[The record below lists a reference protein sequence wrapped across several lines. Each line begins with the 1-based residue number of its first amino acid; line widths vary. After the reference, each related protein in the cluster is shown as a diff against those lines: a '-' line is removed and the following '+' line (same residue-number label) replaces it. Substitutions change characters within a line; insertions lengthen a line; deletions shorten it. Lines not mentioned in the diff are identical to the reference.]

1 MSRNSSG
8 LDIVKVKLVRDGSLK
23 PYRIVDAPQAA
34 VELIKEELAG
44 YDREVVCVLNLR
56 ANKSAINVNIVSM
69 GTLTAS
75 MCSPREIFK
84 GILLSNS
91 AGFILFHNHPSGD
104 CHPSKDDY
112 TITKRLQACGQLMDV
127 EMLDHIIVSSGPEP
141 GYYSFKEHS
150 ELPNTELVLTVR
162 DENDLER

>member
-1 MSRNSSG
+1 MGRTSEK
-8 LDIVKVKLVRDGSLK
+8 LDIVRVKLVRDGALK
-23 PYRIVDAPQAA
+23 PYRITDTPQAA
-34 VELIKEELAG
+34 VDLIKEELAG

-75 MCSPREIFK
+75 LCSPREIFK

-104 CHPSKDDY
+104 CHPSKDDRD
-112 TITKRLQACGQLMDV
+112 ITKRLQACGKLMDV
-127 EMLDHIIVSSGPEP
+127 EMLDHIIVSSGPVP
-141 GYYSFKEHS
+141 GYYSFMEHGD
-150 ELPNTELVLTVR
+150 LPNTEFTLTVKE
-162 DENDLER
+162 DHDLER